1 MTPQFLV
8 DGMLG
13 SLARW
18 LRICGYD
25 TEYRR
30 DTEDD
35 KLIEEA
41 EATGRILLTRDR
53 MLSIIAGKRDVES
66 ILVKGSSD
74 YEELGCVALKLGLKL
89 NASDSRCS
97 KCNSEIINV
106 QKEEVRGKV
115 PINSYKAFE
124 DFWVCE
130 KCDTIY
136 WRGGHWENIKSTIN
150 KAREIAKNNT
160 SQQSL

>member
-1 MTPQFLV
+1 MTPRFLV

-30 DTEDD
+30 DTKDE

-41 EATGRILLTRDR
+41 NVSGRILLTKDLQ
-53 MLSIIAGKRDVES
+53 LSIMAGKRDAES

-74 YEELGCVALKLGLKL
+74 YEELGCVALKLGLEL
-89 NASDSRCS
+89 NASDSRCPQ
-97 KCNSEIINV
+97 CNNQIKKIK
-106 QKEEVRGKV
+106 KEEVRDKV
-115 PINSYKAFE
+115 PLNSYNAFE
-124 DFWVCE
+124 AFWICE
-130 KCDTIY
+130 KCDAIY
-136 WRGGHWENIKSTIN
+136 WKGSHWNNIKSTIN
-150 KAREIAKNNT
+150 MAREIVLNKT

>member
-1 MTPQFLV
+1 
-8 DGMLG
+8 MLG

-53 MLSIIAGKRDVES
+53 QLSIIAGKRDVES

-74 YEELGCVALKLGLKL
+74 YEELGCVALKLGLD
-89 NASDSRCS
+89 AP
-97 KCNSEIINV
+97 NV
-106 QKEEVRGKV
+106 TVK
-115 PINSYKAFE
+115 
-124 DFWVCE
+124 
-130 KCDTIY
+130 
-136 WRGGHWENIKSTIN
+136 
-150 KAREIAKNNT
+150 
-160 SQQSL
+160 